1 MERKE
6 TEITRFIEAQI
17 MSHKVVKRELI
28 NDKKETHWMWYT
40 FPQVDGLGYTD
51 ISKYYAIH
59 NKRELCEYVSNQ
71 YLRDNLMEL
80 FTILLNSQEKDI
92 EKIFGDIDAVKFRS
106 CLTLFRHTKKFNKI
120 TTKLLRK
127 YFDGKLDIQT
137 EIIYKEM

>member
-1 MERKE
+1 
-6 TEITRFIEAQI
+6 
-17 MSHKVVKRELI
+17 
-28 NDKKETHWMWYT
+28 
-40 FPQVDGLGYTD
+40 
-51 ISKYYAIH
+51 
-59 NKRELCEYVSNQ
+59 
-71 YLRDNLMEL
+71 MEL